1 MSDVWQRDP
10 STESTPGYFASRQ
23 WSHVLE
29 GLGCRVVT
37 VRHLE
42 LGVQVAVP
50 IFRWGPLRMGFLGFP
65 VAGPAF
71 DRMGRGLFERN
82 AASLARTLDLHVVRG
97 TRCSLETAEPGHCLP
112 EVWTDDLADWPGELG
127 KRLSKDIAFARRAC
141 EGVRIASGRGEPGA
155 WHALY
160 VATVRAQGGKLRYTE
175 EYFRRLAA
183 AAEVG
188 GGLRVFQAGDK
199 NGRVLGFAALAMDQG
214 SGFYLHGSVHESAR
228 RLGLSDL
235 LLWELIHHAK
245 SQGVRR
251 FTMMASPADQDGLVR
266 FKRKWASRQGYSV
279 TQDVARGWLGKCVL
293 ALHDRLR
300 PGRGALAGGS

>member
-1 MSDVWQRDP
+1 MREIWQRDP
-10 STESTPGYFASRQ
+10 SIESNQGYFASPQ

-29 GLGCRVVT
+29 GLGCRVVP

-50 IFRWGPLRMGFLGFP
+50 IFRRGPLRMGFLGFP

-71 DRMGRGLFERN
+71 DRMAPELFKHD
-82 AASLARTLDLHVVRG
+82 AASLARTLDLHIVRG

-112 EVWTDDLADWPGELG
+112 EIWTDDLADWPGKLG
-127 KRLSKDIAFARRAC
+127 RRLSKDLAFARRAC
-141 EGVRIASGRGEPGA
+141 EGIRIASGGGEPGA

-160 VATVRAQGGKLRYTE
+160 AATIRAQGGKLRYTE

-183 AAEVG
+183 AADVG
-188 GGLRVFQAGDK
+188 GGLRAFQAGDQE
-199 NGRVLGFAALAMDQG
+199 GRVLGFAVLAVDQG
-214 SGFYLHGSVHESAR
+214 AGFYLHGSVHESAR

-245 SQGVRR
+245 DQGVRR
-251 FTMMASPADQDGLVR
+251 FSMMASPAAQDGLIR
-266 FKRKWASRQGYSV
+266 FKRKWASHQGYSV
-279 TQDVARGWLGKCVL
+279 TQDVARGWLGKCAL
-293 ALHDRLR
+293 ALHGRLR
-300 PGRGALAGGS
+300 PGPAALAGGR